1 MIPMW
6 TSIGGKELAAG
17 AQVIIIITV
26 INVRTLII
34 CQHPIKATTV
44 IAE

>member
-1 MIPMW
+1 MW

-17 AQVIIIITV
+17 AQVIIITV